1 MGYYEIIKLISLIIY
16 NSAKLL
22 GIVAGKIILSDEN
35 EYDIIRR

>member
-1 MGYYEIIKLISLIIY
+1 MGYYEITNLITY
-16 NSAKLL
+16 NSVKLL